1 MEILLIGIALW
12 IAAILWLPGQAA
24 ERAAPREHG
33 WSPESRSAPW
43 PSSSYFVW
51 ALGRPVAI
59 RSRRVPRVQGERLVD
74 GMIESGKL
82 PADFRRRPV
91 REQSKLAEEA
101 YALRVRYIDSGY
113 LPKDYEDFVGR
124 RQAQL
129 FKEAQALKLGQGNGG
144 RTSGQ
149 SG

>member
-12 IAAILWLPGQAA
+12 VAAILWLPGQAA
-24 ERAAPREHG
+24 ERG
-33 WSPESRSAPW
+33 GSPGAW
-43 PSSSYFVW
+43 MVTGIFLGGLAFVFYFVW
-51 ALGRPVAI
+51 ALGRPVAN
-59 RSRRVPRVQGERLVD
+59 RSRRVPRVQGNRLVD
-74 GMIESGKL
+74 GMIESGEL

-91 REQSKLAEEA
+91 QEQSKLAEEA

-113 LPKDYEDFVGR
+113 LPQDYEDFVGR

-129 FKEAQALKLGQGNGG
+129 FKEAQALTPGQGNCG
-144 RTSGQ
+144 RISGR